1 MAALLRT
8 QFDRWIARRHP
19 VHAQPVTISRQ
30 RLYILPSGYG
40 YFFGLTL
47 FVLFLWSI
55 NYNNSMGFILTF
67 LLAAI
72 GLNAMWRCHENL
84 NRLAL
89 HPGEA
94 APVFAGEQA
103 HFVYRIVNPSAY
115 ARYGIGLQW
124 QTGETSY
131 VDVPAHESAS
141 VSLALLAPRRGPL
154 LPGRLRVATPF
165 PLGLFRAWTWQ
176 EFSRACLVY
185 PKPAGELPLPITVE
199 ASSDGHTLANNAAGR
214 DDYAGLC
221 AYVLGDSPRH
231 VAWKASARGSTLLVK
246 QFAGQSVPKI
256 WLDSQRLSAL
266 PLEARLSQLCLWVL
280 KAEEEGYD
288 YGLRLAG
295 TEFAPGHG
303 PEHRNLCL
311 RALALFDHEKK

>member
-1 MAALLRT
+1 MVALLRT
-8 QFDRWIARRHP
+8 QFDRWIAQRHP
-19 VHAQPVTISRQ
+19 IHTQAITLSRQ

-84 NRLAL
+84 NRLEL

-103 HFVYRIVNPSAY
+103 HFVYRISNPSADG
-115 ARYGIGLQW
+115 RYGIGLQW
-124 QTGETSY
+124 QTGEANF
-131 VDVPAHESAS
+131 VDVPAQEHGT
-141 VSLALLAPRRGPL
+141 VSLALAAPRRGPL
-154 LPGRLRVATPF
+154 IPGRLRVSTGF

-176 EFSRACLVY
+176 TFSRACLVY
-185 PKPAGELPLPITVE
+185 PKPAGTLPLPVLGE
-199 ASSDGHTLANNAAGR
+199 ASHDGHTLASATSGR
-214 DDYAGLC
+214 DDYAGLR

-231 VAWKASARGSTLLVK
+231 VAWKASARGDALLVK

-256 WLDSQRLSAL
+256 WLDSQRLIAL

-280 KAEEEGYD
+280 KAEQEGYD
-288 YGLRLAG
+288 YGLRIPGAEFSPNHGLA
-295 TEFAPGHG
+295 
-303 PEHRNLCL
+303 HRNQCL
-311 RALALFDHEKK
+311 RALAMFDHEKT